1 MSDQRDAQLAV
12 GGSGRPAQP
21 AALASFDESPV
32 ANRPP
37 PLLSVEH
44 LTTGF
49 DIGGQFLPAVI
60 DVSFHVRPAETLCL
74 VGESGSGKSV
84 TALSIL
90 RLVQRPGRIADGRI
104 LFRERDLRSLH
115 ERDMQ
120 KIRGAE
126 IALIFQ
132 EPMTALN
139 PVFTIGNQI
148 EETLRVHGRAT
159 RRTARQKAIELLE
172 AVSVPE
178 PHKRVRD
185 YPHQLSGGLRQ
196 RALIA
201 MSLACEPALV
211 IADEPTTALDVTIQ
225 AQILD
230 LLRSLQQKMG
240 LALLLITH
248 DLGVVAEMAD
258 RVAVMYAGR
267 IVEEA
272 GVQELFAD
280 PRHPYTRGLMASI
293 PGGAPGT
300 RLQAI
305 QGSVP
310 PLGELPPGC
319 SFTPRCP
326 NRFDPCPTAHPGVT
340 VFLPPGGGSHTS
352 VESGGSHTD
361 FHAASRGLRVRT
373 EGPHTTRCYLYSDA
387 VEPDVREAER
397 S

>member
-1 MSDQRDAQLAV
+1 MSETFPAGVRDP
-12 GGSGRPAQP
+12 GSGIRDPRNSQP
-21 AALASFDESPV
+21 MDSASSGSRVPDPGS
-32 ANRPP
+32 R
-37 PLLSVEH
+37 LLSVEH

-49 DIGGQFLPAVI
+49 DIRGTFVPAVI
-60 DVSFHVRPAETLCL
+60 DVSFHLKAGETLCL

-90 RLVQRPGRIADGRI
+90 RLVQPPGRIEHGR
-104 LFRERDLRSLH
+104 LVFKERDLRTLG
-115 ERDMQ
+115 EREMQ

-139 PVFTIGNQI
+139 PVFTIGSQI

-159 RRTARQKAIELLE
+159 RRTARQKAIELLD
-172 AVSVPE
+172 AVSIPE
-178 PHKRVRD
+178 PDKRVRD

-201 MSLACEPALV
+201 MSLACEPVLV

-230 LLRSLQQKMG
+230 LLRSLQRKMG

-272 GVQELFAD
+272 PVNDLFAD
-280 PRHPYTRGLMASI
+280 PKHPYTRGLMASI

-326 NRFDPCPTAHPGVT
+326 NRFEPCPKAHPGVT
-340 VFLPPGGGSHTS
+340 SFGSQTPAGSRIPDPGSRSAHT
-352 VESGGSHTD
+352 VK
-361 FHAASRGLRVRT
+361 
-373 EGPHTTRCYLYSDA
+373 CYLYSDA
-387 VEPDVREAER
+387 VEPETREATR

>member
-1 MSDQRDAQLAV
+1 
-12 GGSGRPAQP
+12 
-21 AALASFDESPV
+21 
-32 ANRPP
+32 
-37 PLLSVEH
+37 VEH

-49 DIGGQFLPAVI
+49 DLARGFVPAVI
-60 DVSFHVRPAETLCL
+60 DVSFHIDAGETLSL
-74 VGESGSGKSV
+74 VGESGSGKSL
-84 TALSIL
+84 TALSIM
-90 RLVQRPGRIADGRI
+90 RLVQRPGRTAEGRI
-104 LFRERDLRSLH
+104 VFKGQDLRTLG
-115 ERDMQ
+115 ERELQ
-120 KIRGAE
+120 KIRGAG

-139 PVFTIGNQI
+139 PVFTIGSQI

-159 RRTARQKAIELLE
+159 RQSARQRAIELLD
-172 AVSVPE
+172 AVSIPE
-178 PHKRVRD
+178 PQKRVSD

-201 MSLACEPALV
+201 MSLACEPSLV

-230 LLRSLQQKMG
+230 LLRSLQKKMG

-272 GVQELFAD
+272 PVHRLFAD
-280 PRHPYTRGLMASI
+280 PKHPYTRGLMSSI
-293 PGGAPGT
+293 PDGKRGS
-300 RLQAI
+300 RLRAI
-305 QGSVP
+305 QGTVP

-326 NRFDPCPTAHPGVT
+326 NRFELCPKAHPGA
-340 VFLPPGGGSHTS
+340 
-352 VESGGSHTD
+352 TD
-361 FHAASRGLRVRT
+361 FGDGQTVK
-373 EGPHTTRCYLYSDA
+373 CYLHGPA
-387 VEPDVREAER
+387 VEPEVLPPAPVVAEGAR
-397 S
+397 